1 MEILYRI
8 TAKEPQVQMIEEK
21 ILHLTPDQQREV
33 EDFIDFL
40 MTRDS
45 TSTRNTINNESCDNM
60 RGGQGRG
67 RKTAPMIFAEE
78 RPVADRIDQDILPDY
93 PEYGGSGSIGK
104 SREPERR
111 IVIPRRNEKEPGKLL
126 DWID

>member
-1 MEILYRI
+1 
-8 TAKEPQVQMIEEK
+8 MIEEK
-21 ILHLTPDQQREV
+21 IFRLTPDQQREV

-40 MTRDS
+40 IARDS
-45 TSTRNTINNESCDNM
+45 NATHNTINNVSCDNL
-60 RGGQGRG
+60 QGIRDDV
-67 RKTAPMIFAEE
+67 KKNAPMIFAEE

-104 SREPERR
+104 LREPERR
-111 IVIPRRNEKEPGKLL
+111 IVIPRRTDKEPGKLL